1 MRKERS
7 DCRPAGGLDPREVL
21 AALGLWI
28 LLCGFGGATEGKKGM
43 VASANPLASAAGVA
57 ALKAGGNAVDA
68 VVATA
73 FTLSVIEP
81 YSAGMGGGGF
91 LIYRDAKTGHV
102 SVVDYREVAPKAA
115 HRDMY
120 LGPNGKADP
129 KKSLDGWTSV
139 AVPTMVPGL
148 AEAQQKLG
156 KKKLGDVLPMAIEL
170 AEKGYR
176 VDPHFHEDAEYRLEV
191 LKKDPEAAK
200 IFLSGGE
207 PWPVGSLLIQR
218 DLAKTLK
225 ELATVGPSLF
235 TTGRVA
241 QAMAAEAKRRG
252 GALGL
257 EDLKAIKA
265 RWRTPLVGSYQGFEV
280 ITMPPPSSGGTHL
293 LQILKL
299 LEIDRA
305 TRGRVDDGRD
315 WEDLHM
321 LVESMR
327 LAYADRAEYMGDP
340 AFLDVPVEKLLADD
354 YLKARYAQIDR
365 KKTVADLK
373 AGVIPGWVSPAP
385 SSPAPAKEPTETTHI
400 SVIDAEGNAA
410 SLTQTVNY
418 AFGACVVVPGTG
430 VLMNDE
436 MDDFSA
442 APGAPNAY
450 GLVGGEANSI
460 QPGKIP
466 LSSMTPTI
474 LVKDGKARL
483 AIGAPGGSTIITTV
497 LQVILH
503 VVDHKMSLARAIAAP
518 RIHHQW
524 APDVLR
530 IEAGALDPAGQ
541 KALKA
546 YGHKL
551 KISEDGWGNASG
563 VWVDDAGLR
572 HGAADPRGVGAAVA
586 E

>member
-1 MRKERS
+1 MRRILLLERS
-7 DCRPAGGLDPREVL
+7 DAAARRGPGIARRSGSTHLVF
-21 AALGLWI
+21 ALGAWF
-28 LLCGFGGATEGKKGM
+28 LLTGFGGSAEGKRGV

-57 ALKAGGNAVDA
+57 ALRSGGNAVDA
-68 VVATA
+68 IVATA
-73 FTLSVIEP
+73 FALSVIEP
-81 YSAGMGGGGF
+81 YSAGVGGGGF
-91 LIYRDAKTGHV
+91 LIYREAKTGAI

-120 LGPNGKADP
+120 LRDGKADP
-129 KKSLDGWTSV
+129 RLSLDGWTAV
-139 AVPTMVPGL
+139 AVPAMVPGL

-156 KKKLGDVLPMAIEL
+156 KKKLAEVLPLAIEL

-176 VDPHFHEDAEYRLEV
+176 VDPHFHEDTEARLEA
-191 LKKDPEAAK
+191 LKKDPEAAAV
-200 IFLSGGE
+200 FLRGGL
-207 PWPVGSLLIQR
+207 PIAVGELLIQK
-218 DLAKTLK
+218 DLARTLK
-225 ELATVGPSLF
+225 DLAREGPSLF

-241 QAMAAEAKRRG
+241 QAMARQSQKRG
-252 GALGL
+252 GALTL
-257 EDLKAIKA
+257 EDLRAAKA
-265 RWRTPLVGSYQGFEV
+265 RWRSPLIGSYQGYEV

-305 TRGRVDDGRD
+305 TRGRVDDPRD
-315 WEDLHM
+315 WDDLHF
-321 LVESMR
+321 LIESMR

-340 AFLDVPVEKLLADD
+340 AFTDIPLERLLAPD
-354 YLKARYAQIDR
+354 YLKARYALLDR
-365 KKTVADLK
+365 KRAIPELK
-373 AGVIPGWVSPAP
+373 AGTIPRKPTP
-385 SSPAPAKEPTETTHI
+385 EPTETTHI

-410 SLTQTVNY
+410 SLTQTINY

-442 APGAPNAY
+442 QPGVANAY

-483 AIGAPGGSTIITTV
+483 AIGAPGGPTIITTV

-503 VVDHKMSLARAIAAP
+503 LVDHKMSLARAIAAP
-518 RIHHQW
+518 RIHQQW
-524 APDVLR
+524 MPEATRV
-530 IEAGALDPAGQ
+530 EAGALDTAGL

-551 KISEDGWGNASG
+551 KISEEGWGNASG
-563 VWVDDAGLR
+563 VWVDDEGLR